1 MIEPIPVRDYYGVT
15 HSAQEIAGLKLAER
29 EYAAFLQTPTHIHST
44 AHISFVL
51 AGGFEQTYGLK
62 NRSQKRLTTTFY
74 SPQKCQSETFSAEGC
89 RLFNVEL
96 DSAWYQ
102 RFQQYGVITE
112 DSVEFNAGSIALLMS
127 KIVDEFQALDDLSH
141 LVVEGLLLEIIGEA
155 SRKFR
160 AYQSRHT
167 SWLTRA
173 RDILHDHF
181 AENLTIAQI
190 ASLVDMHPIRL
201 ATAFRQQYRC
211 TIGDYRRR
219 LRIEFACRELTNTRA
234 SLTEVALAAGFA
246 DQAHFS
252 RTFKRLTGTTPAKFR
267 AHSSR

>member
-1 MIEPIPVRDYYGVT
+1 MLEPIPVKDYYGVT
-15 HSAQEIAGLKLAER
+15 HSTQEVAGLKLAER
-29 EYAAFLQTPTHIHST
+29 EYAAFLQTPAHTHST

-51 AGGFEQTYGLK
+51 AGGFKQTYGSK
-62 NRSQKRLTTTFY
+62 SRVQQRLTTAFY
-74 SPQKCQSETFSAEGC
+74 SPQKSQSETFFAEGC

-96 DSAWYQ
+96 DSAWYR
-102 RFQQYGVITE
+102 RFRQYGVIAE
-112 DSVEFNAGSIALLMS
+112 DPVEFNAGSIALLMS
-127 KIVDEFQALDDLSH
+127 KIVDESQALDDLSP

-160 AYQSRHT
+160 AYQTSRT
-167 SWLTRA
+167 SWLTLA

-181 AENLTIAQI
+181 AENLSISQI
-190 ASLVDMHPIRL
+190 AALVEVHPVRL

-219 LRIEFACRELTNTRA
+219 LRIEFACRELANTRW

-267 AHSSR
+267 SGSIR